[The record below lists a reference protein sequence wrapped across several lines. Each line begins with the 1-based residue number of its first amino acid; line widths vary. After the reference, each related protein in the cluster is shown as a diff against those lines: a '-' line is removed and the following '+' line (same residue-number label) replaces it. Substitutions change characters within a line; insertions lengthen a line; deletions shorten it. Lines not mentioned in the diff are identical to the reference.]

1 VGVNREGSLGLSLSI
16 FGTLI
21 CAGIA
26 YRLRAYPAAAY
37 ALLSVPVLGGALV
50 TLGGIVAILR

>member
-1 VGVNREGSLGLSLSI
+1 MGVNREGSLGLSLSI

-37 ALLSVPVLGGALV
+37 ALLSVPVLA
-50 TLGGIVAILR
+50 ARS

>member
-1 VGVNREGSLGLSLSI
+1 LPPTIATIVGVNREGSLGLSLSI

-37 ALLSVPVLGGALV
+37 ALLSVPVLA
-50 TLGGIVAILR
+50 ARS